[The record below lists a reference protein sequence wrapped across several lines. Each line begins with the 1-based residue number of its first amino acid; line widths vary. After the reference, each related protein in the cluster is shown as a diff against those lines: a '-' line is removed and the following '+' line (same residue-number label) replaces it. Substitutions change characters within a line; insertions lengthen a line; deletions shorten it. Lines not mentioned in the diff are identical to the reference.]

1 MDVRDVKVKGVTPIE
16 FSEEIG
22 YYKLGMIVHDPIEDK
37 LIGGRVYNKKKQQ
50 LEYIDVG
57 CELKVEIKPNKAG
70 NTIHVLENNGAAK
83 NQTSNKVVNSIEDPF

>member
-1 MDVRDVKVKGVTPIE
+1 MDIRDVKVKGITPIE

-70 NTIHVLENNGAAK
+70 NTIHVLENNGAPK